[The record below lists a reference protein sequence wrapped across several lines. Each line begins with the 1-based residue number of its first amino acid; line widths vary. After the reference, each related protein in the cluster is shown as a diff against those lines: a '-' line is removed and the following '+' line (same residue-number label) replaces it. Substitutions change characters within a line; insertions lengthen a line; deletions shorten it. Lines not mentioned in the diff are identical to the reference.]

1 MSTTVQIPSGDDRQ
15 FEALYSA
22 VADISS
28 PAIVLVQEI
37 FGINHAMTEAVRD
50 WSALGYHVVCPDL
63 FWRQQPN
70 VVLEPQTPGDFD
82 KAIALMQGMDPA
94 LAIEDIGATRNWL
107 SSMLGHDRIAVLGY
121 CLGGRLSVQAAMV
134 HPFRCAVSYYG
145 VGLDEV
151 LPLATEATPP
161 SLLHIAELDH
171 FVPPPVR
178 AQILAR
184 VDALS
189 QFEAHVYEGCD
200 HAFARKDGDGFVA
213 AAATLAER
221 RSLAF
226 MAKHVA

>member
-1 MSTTVQIPSGDDRQ
+1 MSTTLQIPSRDGRQ
-15 FEALYSA
+15 FDALYSA
-22 VADISS
+22 APDRSA

-37 FGINHAMTEAVRD
+37 FGINHAMKEAVRD
-50 WSALGYHVVCPDL
+50 WSVLGYHVVCPDL

-70 VVLEPQTPGDFD
+70 VVLEPRTPGDFD

-94 LAIEDIGATRNWL
+94 LALEDIGATRDWL
-107 SSMLGHDRIAVLGY
+107 TSTLGHERIAVLGY
-121 CLGGRLSVQAAMV
+121 CLGGRLSVQAAMA

-145 VGLDEV
+145 VGLDDV
-151 LPLATEATPP
+151 LPSATEATPP

-184 VDALS
+184 VDALP
-189 QFEAHVYEGCD
+189 QFEAHVYDGCD

-213 AAATLAER
+213 AAAALAEQ